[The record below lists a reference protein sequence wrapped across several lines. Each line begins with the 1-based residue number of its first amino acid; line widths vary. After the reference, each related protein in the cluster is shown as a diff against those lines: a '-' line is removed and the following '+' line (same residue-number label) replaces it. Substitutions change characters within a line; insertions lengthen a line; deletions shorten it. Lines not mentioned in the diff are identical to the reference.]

1 MEARQLAGTYM
12 NEQAIFGAVS
22 VGCGILAF
30 LVYWRSIYRGETKPH
45 MFTHLVWAIL
55 ASIGA
60 AAQIS
65 DVAGPGA
72 WVSISTAIGC
82 IINAVWA
89 YFSGEKNVTRGD
101 WISLVIS
108 LSAIPLWLLTQN
120 PLWSIYLI
128 SAIDFVAFYPTL
140 RKSWHKPEQEDLS
153 AWVLN
158 AAKLACSIIAME
170 KISLVTTFYPASF
183 LVLNIFFLGLLV
195 IRRRVLVPGNGAK

>member
-1 MEARQLAGTYM
+1 M
-12 NEQAIFGAVS
+12 NHQVIFGGIS

-30 LVYWRSIYRGETKPH
+30 IIYWYSIYRGETKPH

-65 DVAGPGA
+65 DSAGPGA
-72 WVSISTAIGC
+72 WVSISTTIGC

-89 YFSGEKNVTRGD
+89 YFSGEKNITRGD
-101 WISLVIS
+101 WNSLIVS

-120 PLWSIYLI
+120 PLWSVLLI
-128 SAIDFVAFYPTL
+128 SGIDFVAFYPTF
-140 RKSWHKPEQEDLS
+140 RKSWNKPEQENFS

-158 AAKLACSIIAME
+158 AIKLACSLMAMTN
-170 KISLVTTFYPASF
+170 ISLVTTFYPASF
-183 LVLNIFFLGLLV
+183 LLLNIFFLGILFV
-195 IRRRVLVPGNGAK
+195 RHRVLTCTNIVK